1 MDILK
6 NHLLEKIKIICG
18 YIHFSMIFEKEIHW
32 LMKMLRKPYFLENMS
47 FKFKSQQ
54 LERETQNSAE
64 NTAGAF

>member
-1 MDILK
+1 MIY
-6 NHLLEKIKIICG
+6 EKG
-18 YIHFSMIFEKEIHW
+18 IHW
-32 LMKMLRKPYFLENMS
+32 LMKMLKPYFLENVS